1 MTSCARTF
9 STKSNTLKK
18 NRARPKSSKPTRSSE
33 TPKPTSSS
41 PSQTTSVTNWCTT
54 RESLTPLLSKPIPT
68 DIKPDAKPLPSAFG
82 QHPARPVEAR
92 RKRLASHMEKCHLR
106 GCHSH
111 DPKNVRLAVDVQRQA
126 KHAQTASCPETPRST
141 HHCSSR
147 SILPAILH
155 PL

>member
-1 MTSCARTF
+1 MTSCVRTF
-9 STKSNTLKK
+9 STKSNTLKY

-41 PSQTTSVTNWCTT
+41 PSRTTSATNWCTT
-54 RESLTPLLSKPIPT
+54 RELLTPLPSKPIPT

-82 QHPARPVEAR
+82 QYPARPTEAR
-92 RKRLASHMEKCHLR
+92 RKRPASHLEKCHLP
-106 GCHSH
+106 GCHLYN
-111 DPKNVRLAVDVQRQA
+111 PKNLRLVVDVQRQA
-126 KHAQTASCPETPRST
+126 RHAQSASCPETPIST